1 LSDAAASRSPKTK
14 SLTVDTAPVPPVAQ
28 DLGEQVPVLA
38 RPLAVDR
45 VVGGHDA
52 RDALGRHALEV
63 RQVYLVQRSL
73 LDGHV
78 DPEPGVLHRVERIV
92 LGAGHNVPL
101 RPAGQG
107 RAKRAQVQRVVS
119 VGLLHPAPGGVTWQV
134 DARPAEEVPALGPD
148 LGADGL
154 ADPLLQRRIPGGAL
168 GHRHGKRGPFARDA
182 AARAVHEADPGLPR
196 RATSPWTYG
205 RAPYRAAR
213 MAASPAQNR
222 TSPSSRPSRSVSVSC
237 SYRLLACWTG
247 SAPARTAAT
256 AAPKAD
262 PARTEASSLIGSRDR
277 ARRLERGDA
286 VPVQAEIEQDI
297 PGLRGEPGR
306 RAEPRRGHVELDR
319 AGHQLELASGQEV
332 LVGADL
338 RVAAGL
344 EGVLHRGPRPARVVN
359 RSAHSARVRPTMI
372 SVSSAT
378 ASAVCAAS
386 CPAVTMARVLRSRNS
401 SSPATPIFRPM
412 PDCWYPPNGASGR
425 RGCRR

>member
-182 AARAVHEADPGLPR
+182 AARAVHEADPGDAQAGHLAVDVWPRAVPR
-196 RATSPWTYG
+196 RAHG
-205 RAPYRAAR
+205 RQPGPEPDVTVQQAEPLGLGE
-213 MAASPAQNR
+213 
-222 TSPSSRPSRSVSVSC
+222 
-237 SYRLLACWTG
+237 LL
-247 SAPARTAAT
+247 
-256 AAPKAD
+256 
-262 PARTEASSLIGSRDR
+262 
-277 ARRLERGDA
+277 
-286 VPVQAEIEQDI
+286 VQA
-297 PGLRGEPGR
+297 PGL
-306 RAEPRRGHVELDR
+306 LD
-319 AGHQLELASGQEV
+319 G
-332 LVGADL
+332 VGAGPH
-338 RVAAGL
+338 RR
-344 EGVLHRGPRPARVVN
+344 HRGAEGRPGAHGGVIAHRVTRPRP
-359 RSAHSARVRPTMI
+359 
-372 SVSSAT
+372 
-378 ASAVCAAS
+378 
-386 CPAVTMARVLRSRNS
+386 
-401 SSPATPIFRPM
+401 
-412 PDCWYPPNGASGR
+412 PP
-425 RGCRR
+425 